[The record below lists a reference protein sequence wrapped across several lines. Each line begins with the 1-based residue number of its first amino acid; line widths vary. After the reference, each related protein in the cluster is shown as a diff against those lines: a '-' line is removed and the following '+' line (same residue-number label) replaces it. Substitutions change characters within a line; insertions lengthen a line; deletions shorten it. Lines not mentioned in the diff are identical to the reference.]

1 MTISRADAPY
11 DLAVLGAGPAGLAAA
26 VTAAAAGARVAL
38 VDSGPRP
45 GGQYWRHRPG
55 DNGAPGH
62 GGTAFQRLR
71 YGLTAH
77 ADRIDYLAGH
87 SVWHVERTG
96 DGFRTHM
103 VPAHTGP
110 AHMVRTHTAP
120 AHTTPGH
127 TVSDHIAPDHIA
139 PDHTGPDHTG
149 PDHIGPDHIGRGHTG
164 PDHTASRHMAS
175 THTADGP
182 AGRVLRSRT
191 VVVATGAYDRQL
203 PFPGWTLPGV
213 FTAGGVQALLKGQG
227 VVAGQR
233 IAVAGTGPFLL
244 AVAAGLA
251 EAGARVVGVFEAG
264 LPAGFGR
271 HPLAVARNPAKLAEG
286 ADFLRTL
293 LRHRVPYRTRTA
305 VVAAHGDGE
314 VTGATVARL
323 DAGWRIVPGSQRRI
337 DCDTLAVGY
346 GFTPQTE
353 IVLQL
358 GCATHRDLDGSLVA
372 TADGRQLSTVPGVY
386 LAGEVCGVG
395 GAAQSVT
402 EGELA
407 GLHAAFVT
415 TGAAPDRAVVRRLTR
430 RRAAQRGFATAL
442 HEAFPVRPG
451 WTTWL
456 DTDTLV
462 CRCEEVTSEAVT
474 EAVEE
479 LGATDARGVKLYA
492 RPGMG
497 LCQGRVCGYAVGCLV
512 AARTGRGPTE
522 DDLRSMA
529 GRPIAQPLTLGTLAA
544 GLGADDPE
552 PDADD
557 PAPTPD
563 GSSPDQKS
571 GQ

>member
-1 MTISRADAPY
+1 
-11 DLAVLGAGPAGLAAA
+11 
-26 VTAAAAGARVAL
+26 
-38 VDSGPRP
+38 
-45 GGQYWRHRPG
+45 
-55 DNGAPGH
+55 PGH
-62 GGTAFQRLR
+62 SRTAFQRLR
-71 YGLTAH
+71 DGLTVH
-77 ADRIDYLAGH
+77 ADRIDYLAGQ
-87 SVWHVERTG
+87 SVWHAERTA

-103 VPAHTGP
+103 VPSHTRL
-110 AHMVRTHTAP
+110 AHMVPTHTAS

-127 TVSDHIAPDHIA
+127 VVS
-139 PDHTGPDHTG
+139 
-149 PDHIGPDHIGRGHTG
+149 DHIGPDHTDPDHMGPDPTGH
-164 PDHTASRHMAS
+164 DHTASRHMAS
-175 THTADGP
+175 GHTADGP

-264 LPAGFGR
+264 LPAGFAR

-286 ADFLRTL
+286 ADFMRTL

-305 VVAAHGDGE
+305 VIAAHGDGE
-314 VTGATVARL
+314 VSGATVARL

-353 IVLQL
+353 IALQL
-358 GCATHRDLDGSLVA
+358 GCATHRDSDGSLVA

-395 GAAQSVT
+395 GAALSVT

-415 TGAAPDRAVVRRLTR
+415 TGAVADRAVVRRLTR
-430 RRAAQRGFATAL
+430 RRAARRRFATAL
-442 HEAFPVRPG
+442 HEAYPVPPG

-529 GRPIAQPLTLGTLAA
+529 VRPVAQPLTLGTLAA
-544 GLGADDPE
+544 GLGTDDPG
-552 PDADD
+552 PDLD
-557 PAPTPD
+557 
-563 GSSPDQKS
+563 
-571 GQ
+571 

>member
-1 MTISRADAPY
+1 MTISRADTPY

-38 VDSGPRP
+38 VDAGPRP
-45 GGQYWRHRPG
+45 GGQYWRHRAG
-55 DNGAPGH
+55 DEGAPGH

-87 SVWHVERTG
+87 SVWHAERTA

-103 VPAHTGP
+103 VPAHTGS

-120 AHTTPGH
+120 AHTVGG
-127 TVSDHIAPDHIA
+127 HIA
-139 PDHTGPDHTG
+139 PDHTGPDHTA
-149 PDHIGPDHIGRGHTG
+149 PDHTG
-164 PDHTASRHMAS
+164 PDHTDLDHTGRDHMAA
-175 THTADGP
+175 THTAGSP

-233 IAVAGTGPFLL
+233 IAVTGTGPFLL

-264 LPAGFGR
+264 LPAGLGR
-271 HPLAVARNPAKLAEG
+271 HPFAVARNPAKLAEG

-305 VVAAHGDGE
+305 VIAAHGDGE

-323 DAGWRIVPGSQRRI
+323 DAGWRVMPGSWRRI

-353 IVLQL
+353 IALQL

-395 GAAQSVT
+395 GAALSVT

-415 TGAAPDRAVVRRLTR
+415 TGAAPSRAVVRRLTR

-442 HEAFPVRPG
+442 HEAYPVRPG

-512 AARTGRGPTE
+512 AARTGRAPTE

-529 GRPIAQPLTLGTLAA
+529 GRPVAQPLTLGTLAA
-544 GLGADDPE
+544 GLGTDDPE
-552 PDADD
+552 PGLDTAPDVDAPAPEPD
-557 PAPTPD
+557 PAPAPIPD
-563 GSSPDQKS
+563 DSTSDQKS